1 MNQHPTWLVPVLTG
15 AILLVLAVAFT
26 RILPQ
31 GREQANPASKA
42 APGPVIVVSRPAP
55 TAISAIATPRSTGLS
70 NLAFD
75 GQRALA
81 HAQAQCAIGPRP
93 IGTEANRKTGD
104 YISTELT
111 RQGWQV
117 EFQEFTYQ
125 DVPIRNVIGSRGKG
139 PLRVF
144 GAHYDTRKRADN
156 DPVTA
161 NRDKPILGA
170 NDGASGVAVLL
181 ELARVWSKA
190 DLPGEVRL
198 AFFDAEDNG
207 NLDGWPFSVGA
218 SYMAEHLNL
227 KPEYII
233 VVDMVGD
240 ADQQIYMER
249 NSDFALQ
256 QRIWEI
262 AADLGYQ
269 QFFIPSYK
277 YAMTDDHT
285 PFLQRGMRAVDLI
298 DFDYPYWHTLQD
310 TCDKLSAAS
319 LEHVG
324 RVLEKLINDQ

>member
-1 MNQHPTWLVPVLTG
+1 MKPRSTWLVPALTG
-15 AILLVLAVAFT
+15 VIMIVLVIVFRQFLL
-26 RILPQ
+26 Q
-31 GREQANPASKA
+31 GQEQGSAPSPVQ
-42 APGPVIVVSRPAP
+42 PGPLVVVSRAAP
-55 TAISAIATPRSTGLS
+55 TLTGPV
-70 NLAFD
+70 NLVFD

-93 IGTEANRKTGD
+93 IGTEALRKTGD
-104 YISTELT
+104 YIATELKK
-111 RQGWQV
+111 QGWQV

-125 DVPIRNVIGSRGKG
+125 NVPIRNVIGSRGEG
-139 PLRVF
+139 PLRMF

-156 DPVTA
+156 EQLPA
-161 NRDKPILGA
+161 NKDKPILGA

-181 ELARVWSKA
+181 ELAHVWSTTE
-190 DLPGEVRL
+190 LPGEIRL

-218 SYMAEHLNL
+218 SYMAEHLAV
-227 KPEYII
+227 KPEYVI

-249 NSDFALQ
+249 NSDPALQ
-256 QRIWEI
+256 QRIWKI

-285 PFLQRGMRAVDLI
+285 PFLQRGIRAVDLI
-298 DFDYPYWHTLQD
+298 DFDYPFWHTLQD
-310 TCDKLSAAS
+310 SCDKLSAAS
-319 LEHVG
+319 LEQVG
-324 RVLEKLINDQ
+324 RVLERLIQDK